1 MTDTPQSRAPQGV
14 DTNTAHSARVW
25 NYWLDGKDN
34 YPVDRELGD
43 LIASSHPRIVTDARA
58 GRGFLTRV
66 VTHMAEEEGIRQ
78 FLDIGTGLPT
88 NNNTHEVAQSVAP
101 EARVVYVDNDP
112 MVLAHAR
119 ALLNSTEE
127 GATAFI
133 DADLRDTGKVLEAAR
148 ELLDFD
154 RPVGL
159 TILGTLGHI
168 TEYEAAIAI
177 VREYTAACPSG
188 SLLAIGDHVMPED
201 PEAAAALRQ
210 WNEGA
215 ALPYRSHTREEFTA
229 YFDGMEMLDPG
240 VVPGTRWRTAEPEV
254 GSIPDT
260 DMWVATARKP

>member
-1 MTDTPQSRAPQGV
+1 MTDSPQSRPPVGV
-14 DTNTAHSARVW
+14 DTTTAHSARVW

-43 LIASSHPRIVTDARA
+43 LIAASRPSIVTDARA

-66 VTHMAEEEGIRQ
+66 VTHMAREEGIRQ

-88 NNNTHEVAQSVAP
+88 NNNTHEVAQAVAP
-101 EARVVYVDNDP
+101 EAHVVYVDNDP

-127 GATAFI
+127 GATAFV
-133 DADLRDTGKVLEAAR
+133 DADLRDTDKVLEAAR

-154 RPVGL
+154 RPIGV

-168 TEYEAAIAI
+168 TEYEAAREI
-177 VREYTAACPSG
+177 VDAYMAACPSG
-188 SLLAIGDHVMPED
+188 SFLAIGDHVMPED
-201 PEAAAALRQ
+201 PAAAEALRQ

-215 ALPYRSHTREEFTA
+215 ALPYRSHTTEEFTA
-229 YFDGMEMLDPG
+229 YFEGLKLLDPG
-240 VVPGTRWRTAEPEV
+240 AVPATRWRTGEPEV
-254 GSIPDT
+254 GTIPHT
-260 DMWVATARKP
+260 DMHVAAARKS

>member
-1 MTDTPQSRAPQGV
+1 MTETPQSRPPLGV
-14 DTNTAHSARVW
+14 DTTRAHSARVW

-43 LIASSHPRIVTDARA
+43 LIAASRPSIVTDARA

-66 VTHMAEEEGIRQ
+66 VTHMAREEGVRQ

-88 NNNTHEVAQSVAP
+88 NDNTHEVAQAVAP

-127 GATAFI
+127 GATAFV
-133 DADLRDTGKVLEAAR
+133 DADLRDTAKVLEAAR
-148 ELLDFD
+148 ELIDFD
-154 RPVGL
+154 RPVGV
-159 TILGTLGHI
+159 TVLGTLGHVP
-168 TEYEAAIAI
+168 EFEAALGI
-177 VREYTAACPSG
+177 VGDYMAACPSG
-188 SLLAIGDHVMPED
+188 SFLAIGDHIMPED
-201 PEAAAALRQ
+201 PEAAAALER

-229 YFDGMEMLDPG
+229 YFDGLELLDPG
-240 VVPGTRWRTAEPEV
+240 VVPATRWRTAEPEV
-254 GSIPDT
+254 GTVPHT
-260 DMWVATARKP
+260 DMHVGTARKP